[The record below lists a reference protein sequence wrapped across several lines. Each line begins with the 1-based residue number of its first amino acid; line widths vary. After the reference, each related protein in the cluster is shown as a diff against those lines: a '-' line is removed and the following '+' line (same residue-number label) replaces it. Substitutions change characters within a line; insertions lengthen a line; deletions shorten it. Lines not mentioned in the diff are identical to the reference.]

1 MMLIDNKRGASLSIL
16 LLVLMVLLALG
27 TTLFMFI
34 TENSR
39 VNEKLTS
46 PIILM
51 NGLSDKEKVLNFYVG
66 DVVNRSAKNI
76 NNKEEFM
83 EKAGKLFE
91 AYKNNL
97 PNFETEFGNL
107 VNELNEQNVVLVEDN
122 GEIKEIT
129 FQFTI
134 NIEHSLDN
142 GNKIIVQEP
151 YSRSF
156 SAKT

>member
-1 MMLIDNKRGASLSIL
+1 MMMLIDNKRGASLSIL

-134 NIEHSLDN
+134 N
-142 GNKIIVQEP
+142 
-151 YSRSF
+151 
-156 SAKT
+156 